1 VGQRRGERPSQTV
14 IMSFSTSYI
23 CDKRHKR
30 DGQKAKEGKSQ
41 SRMNIIMCGEK
52 MKKRMKTKAHF
63 HKVMATVKKEKRL
76 V

>member
-1 VGQRRGERPSQTV
+1 
-14 IMSFSTSYI
+14 MSFSTSYI
-23 CDKRHKR
+23 CDKRFAEHKR

-41 SRMNIIMCGEK
+41 SGMNIIMCGEK
-52 MKKRMKTKAHF
+52 MKKMMKTKAHF

>member
-1 VGQRRGERPSQTV
+1 
-14 IMSFSTSYI
+14 MSFSTSYI
-23 CDKRHKR
+23 CDKRFAEHKR

-41 SRMNIIMCGEK
+41 SGMDIIMCREK
-52 MKKRMKTKAHF
+52 MMKTKAHF